1 MQFNL
6 DRLKTFFQP
15 RAVTRT
21 GEKLYASC
29 VSQSRLPIFYLD
41 YAIEDAIGARFEL
54 LTFHVGMVIHVLKA
68 VPSEDRRHEQARDTA
83 QALFDAFILALDS
96 TLREQGTGDLSV
108 PKKMKPLT
116 QVIYTRMKRWEELWA
131 AFASREAQAGYAAR
145 TIFAGVGFEGEVDER
160 EDGGVPA
167 AALSFADYIN
177 DTRAALSVD
186 DILAGRIDWQEPQ
199 PLEMAGQAV
208 ESVDAEHTA

>member
-68 VPSEDRRHEQARDTA
+68 VPSGDGRHEQARDTA

-116 QVIYTRMKRWEELWA
+116 QVIYTRMKHWEELWA
-131 AFASREAQAGYAAR
+131 ASAGREAQAGYAAR
-145 TIFAGVGFEGEVDER
+145 TIFAGVGFDGEVDESG
-160 EDGGVPA
+160 DSGVPA
-167 AALSFADYIN
+167 SALTFADYIK

-186 DILAGRIDWQEPQ
+186 DILAGRIGWREPR
-199 PLEMAGQAV
+199 PLETAGQTI
-208 ESVDAEHTA
+208 ESVDAEHIA